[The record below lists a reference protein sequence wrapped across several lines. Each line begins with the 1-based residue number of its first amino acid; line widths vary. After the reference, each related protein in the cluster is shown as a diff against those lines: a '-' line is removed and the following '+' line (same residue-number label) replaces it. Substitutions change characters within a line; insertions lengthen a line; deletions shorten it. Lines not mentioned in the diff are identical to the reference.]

1 MDETQDI
8 FHKDKTVLNYME
20 NRQQIKIALS
30 PLLKI
35 RSSAK
40 LWRAEVQ
47 ASYVRALLMQIKMN

>member
-8 FHKDKTVLNYME
+8 FHKDETVLNYME

-40 LWRAEVQ
+40 LESLPDISIHKFRLHMCE
-47 ASYVRALLMQIKMN
+47 LC